1 MSDYLNAL
9 VESEK
14 FYILPVC
21 NLPINPYSPVE
32 EVDIS
37 DEFWIDWTTSGYS
50 VSTTGGGN
58 LSQYNNNMNT
68 IVIPDYIKNM
78 GIDYISFSSN
88 PTGDSTAGGQGI
100 SSIVIN
106 LKYDINNGLNPFITG
121 DGSSVNFVEET
132 KYICQIKIENGALL
146 RIDLKNV
153 YSINDII
160 ITEQDFIPA
169 PTDTPDKNNKCHPYN
184 ITLWKKFL
192 VSSSTNKD
200 IFIKDNSLP
209 ASCNEYYNPYYTP

>member
-9 VESEK
+9 VQSEK

-21 NLPINPYSPVE
+21 NLPINPTSPVQGT
-32 EVDIS
+32 DIS
-37 DEFWIDWTTSGYS
+37 EELWTDWVPSGYS

-58 LSQYNNNMNT
+58 YTQYNNNMDT
-68 IVIPDYIKNM
+68 IIIPDYIKNM

-88 PTGDSTAGGQGI
+88 PTGDTTAGGQRI

-106 LKYDINNGLNPFITG
+106 IKYNIDNGLNPFITG

-132 KYICQIKIENGALL
+132 KYICQMKIEIGALL

-160 ITEQDFIPA
+160 ITETDFIPA
-169 PTDTPDKNNKCHPYN
+169 PTESPDKNNKCHPYS

-192 VSSSTNKD
+192 TSSPTNKD
-200 IFIKDNSLP
+200 TFIKNNSLS
-209 ASCNEYYNPYYTP
+209 ASCNEYYNPYYAP